1 MNLYSPDLRAR
12 IDYKDRFTTLCR
24 NNTGAESRSVT
35 IERWNTMNRINKPLL
50 FIAIAFITALVIYIG
65 IAFLTEPKEEGP
77 EGRKDAEQS
86 QVSETDASK
95 GNKDPKDAAAKGE
108 QAGAGPEAGKETE
121 GRGKHRA
128 DANDES
134 GGAETKGGANAEDK
148 SAETDADGTGKQA
161 GETTATEASGGG
173 PGAANRGSGT
183 DSAGSDEAS
192 GFYRNIKT
200 ADTSKG
206 VRILCNKNYKLP
218 DDFVP
223 ASLSDMDAYSV
234 YKERDNKLQSEAAE
248 AFMRMADAASAE
260 GVTIKIVSGYRDKVY
275 QEGLYNTYAANN
287 GTEEADTYSARPRHS
302 EHETGLCC
310 DINDVNA
317 AFEYTQAYH
326 WLQEHGAEYGYI
338 LRYPKGKEA
347 ITGYIYEP
355 WHWRYVSK
363 DTAIAVKDSALT
375 YDEYYKQYLEN

>member
-1 MNLYSPDLRAR
+1 
-12 IDYKDRFTTLCR
+12 
-24 NNTGAESRSVT
+24 
-35 IERWNTMNRINKPLL
+35 MNRINKPLL
-50 FIAIAFITALVIYIG
+50 FIAIAFIAVLVIYIG

-108 QAGAGPEAGKETE
+108 QAGAGLEAGKETE

-134 GGAETKGGANAEDK
+134 GGAETKDGANAEDK
-148 SAETDADGTGKQA
+148 SAETDADGTGEQA
-161 GETTATEASGGG
+161 EETTATEASGGEL
-173 PGAANRGSGT
+173 GAANQGSGSG
-183 DSAGSDEAS
+183 SASSGEAS
-192 GFYRNIKT
+192 GFYEYIKIT
-200 ADTSKG
+200 DTSKG
-206 VRILCNKNYKLP
+206 VRILCNKNYRLP

-223 ASLSDMDAYSV
+223 ASLSDVGAYSV

-248 AFMRMADAASAE
+248 AFMRMSDAASAE
-260 GVTIKIVSGYRDKVY
+260 GVTVKVVSGYRDKVY

-287 GTEEADTYSARPRHS
+287 GVQEADTYSARPRHS

-317 AFEYTQAYH
+317 SFEYTQAFQ
-326 WLQEHGAEYGYI
+326 WLQQNGAEYGYI
-338 LRYPKGKEA
+338 LRYPKGKEG

-355 WHWRYVSK
+355 WHWRYVGK
-363 DTAIAVKDSALT
+363 ETAIAVKNSGLT
-375 YDEYYKQYLEN
+375 YDEYYHQYIEN